1 MLIYFIHSV
10 FIKLLWQGLVSHLVR
25 GSIQQINAHS
35 VEGKA
40 LFLITNV
47 FEKYTHYC
55 S

>member
-40 LFLITNV
+40 LFLITND